1 MFLSFRRWMFINE
14 NSQRNAVDPGPVLY
28 PATARRGGLGSGFA
42 PLIRGVSRPPDRPA
56 QGGGMGVPD
65 GPAPGPFIVRM
76 DRPQHDCQDPHRYPG
91 LLIEEAYLPGEG
103 FDPDLPG
110 FLGDAFSPDFHM
122 GFIEMGRDGSAGR
135 GRLGDPRQEPYGD
148 DLGGGRGLF
157 LCCPVPEASF

>member
-76 DRPQHDCQDPHRYPG
+76 DRPNTIAKTLTG
-91 LLIEEAYLPGEG
+91 IL
-103 FDPDLPG
+103 
-110 FLGDAFSPDFHM
+110 
-122 GFIEMGRDGSAGR
+122 
-135 GRLGDPRQEPYGD
+135 
-148 DLGGGRGLF
+148 
-157 LCCPVPEASF
+157 ASLSKRHIYR